1 MKITEIENRTD
12 NLLAGLLELWEKSVR
27 TTHLFLSESDIQNI
41 KKYVPA
47 ALKNVGQLIIATDSQ
62 NKPLAFMGIENNFL
76 EMLFVLPEERQKGIG
91 SALLK
96 YGIEKYGIDELSV
109 NEQNPQAKLFYE
121 AMGFVTYK
129 RTELDEQGN
138 PFPIL
143 YMKKQKR
150 PDFYQDA
157 FNFIK
162 VFEYIFLPHT

>member
-27 TTHLFLSESDIQNI
+27 ATHLFLSESDIQNI
-41 KKYVPA
+41 KKYVLD
-47 ALKNVGQLIIATDSQ
+47 ALKNVGHLIIATDSQ

-76 EMLFVLPEERQKGIG
+76 EMLFVLPEERRKGIG

-121 AMGFVTYK
+121 AMGFATYK

-143 YMKKQKR
+143 YMKKAK
-150 PDFYQDA
+150 A
-157 FNFIK
+157 S
-162 VFEYIFLPHT
+162 

>member
-1 MKITEIENRTD
+1 MKITEIENRTG

-27 TTHLFLSESDIQNI
+27 ATHLFLSESDIQNI

-47 ALKNVGQLIIATDSQ
+47 ALKKVGHLIIATDSQ

-76 EMLFVLPEERQKGIG
+76 EMLFVLPEERRKGIG
-91 SALLK
+91 LALLK

-121 AMGFVTYK
+121 ASGFLTYK

-143 YMKKQKR
+143 YMKKAK
-150 PDFYQDA
+150 A
-157 FNFIK
+157 S
-162 VFEYIFLPHT
+162 

>member
-12 NLLAGLLELWEKSVR
+12 NLLAGLLKLWEKSVR
-27 TTHLFLSESDIQNI
+27 ATHLFLSESDIQNI

-47 ALKNVGQLIIATDSQ
+47 ALKNVGHLIIATDSQ

-76 EMLFVLPEERQKGIG
+76 EMLFVLPEERRKGIG

-121 AMGFVTYK
+121 AWGFVTYK

-143 YMKKQKR
+143 YMKKAK
-150 PDFYQDA
+150 A
-157 FNFIK
+157 S
-162 VFEYIFLPHT
+162 

>member
-1 MKITEIENRTD
+1 MNLRNKNMKITEIENRTD
-12 NLLAGLLELWEKSVR
+12 NLLAGLLELWKKSVHA
-27 TTHLFLSESDIQNI
+27 THLFLSKSDIQNI

-47 ALKNVGQLIIATDSQ
+47 ALKNVGHLIIATDLQ

-76 EMLFVLPEERQKGIG
+76 EMLFVLPEERRKGIG
-91 SALLK
+91 LALLK

-109 NEQNPQAKLFYE
+109 NEQNQQAKLFYE

-143 YMKKQKR
+143 YMKKAK
-150 PDFYQDA
+150 A
-157 FNFIK
+157 S
-162 VFEYIFLPHT
+162 

>member
-1 MKITEIENRTD
+1 MH
-12 NLLAGLLELWEKSVR
+12 A
-27 TTHLFLSESDIQNI
+27 THLFLSKSDIQNI

-47 ALKNVGQLIIATDSQ
+47 ALKNVGHLIIATDLQ

-76 EMLFVLPEERQKGIG
+76 EMLFVLPEERRKGIG
-91 SALLK
+91 LALLK

-109 NEQNPQAKLFYE
+109 NEQNQQAKLFYE

-143 YMKKQKR
+143 YMKKAK
-150 PDFYQDA
+150 A
-157 FNFIK
+157 S
-162 VFEYIFLPHT
+162 

>member
-27 TTHLFLSESDIQNI
+27 ATHLFLSESDIQNI
-41 KKYVPA
+41 KKYVLD
-47 ALKNVGQLIIATDSQ
+47 ALKNVGHLIIATDSQ

-76 EMLFVLPEERQKGIG
+76 EMLFVLPEERRKGIG
-91 SALLK
+91 LALLK

-109 NEQNPQAKLFYE
+109 NEQNQQAKLFYE

-143 YMKKQKR
+143 YMKKAK
-150 PDFYQDA
+150 A
-157 FNFIK
+157 S
-162 VFEYIFLPHT
+162 

>member
-27 TTHLFLSESDIQNI
+27 ATHLFLSESDIQNI

-47 ALKNVGQLIIATDSQ
+47 ALKNVGHLIIATDSQ

-76 EMLFVLPEERQKGIG
+76 KMLFVLPEERRKGNG

-96 YGIEKYGIDELSV
+96 YGIEKHGIDELSV

-138 PFPIL
+138 LFPIL
-143 YMKKQKR
+143 YMKKAK
-150 PDFYQDA
+150 A
-157 FNFIK
+157 S
-162 VFEYIFLPHT
+162 

>member
-27 TTHLFLSESDIQNI
+27 ATHLFLSESDIQNI
-41 KKYVPA
+41 KKYVQA
-47 ALKNVGQLIIATDSQ
+47 ALKNVGHLIIATDSQ

-76 EMLFVLPEERQKGIG
+76 EMLFVLPEERRKGNS

-109 NEQNPQAKLFYE
+109 NEQNSQAKLFYE

-143 YMKKQKR
+143 YMKKAK
-150 PDFYQDA
+150 A
-157 FNFIK
+157 S
-162 VFEYIFLPHT
+162 

>member
-1 MKITEIENRTD
+1 MNLRNKNMKITEIENRTD

-27 TTHLFLSESDIQNI
+27 ATHLFLSESDIQNI

-47 ALKNVGQLIIATDSQ
+47 ALKNVGHLIIATNSQ
-62 NKPLAFMGIENNFL
+62 NKPFAFMGIENNFL
-76 EMLFVLPEERQKGIG
+76 EMLFVLPEERRKGIG

-143 YMKKQKR
+143 YMKKAK
-150 PDFYQDA
+150 A
-157 FNFIK
+157 S
-162 VFEYIFLPHT
+162 

>member
-1 MKITEIENRTD
+1 MNLRNKNMKITEIKNRTD

-27 TTHLFLSESDIQNI
+27 ATHLFLSESDIQNI

-47 ALKNVGQLIIATDSQ
+47 ALKNVGHLIIATNSQ

-76 EMLFVLPEERQKGIG
+76 EMLFVLPEERRKGIG
-91 SALLK
+91 SVLLK

-121 AMGFVTYK
+121 ARGFVTYK
-129 RTELDEQGN
+129 RTELDELGN

-143 YMKKQKR
+143 YMKKAK
-150 PDFYQDA
+150 A
-157 FNFIK
+157 S
-162 VFEYIFLPHT
+162 

>member
-1 MKITEIENRTD
+1 MNLRNKNMKITEIENRSD

-27 TTHLFLSESDIQNI
+27 ATHLFLSEPDIQNI

-47 ALKNVGQLIIATDSQ
+47 ALKNVGHLIIATDLQ

-76 EMLFVLPEERQKGIG
+76 KMLFVLPEERRKGIG

-96 YGIEKYGIDELSV
+96 YGIEKFGIDELSV

-143 YMKKQKR
+143 YMKKAK
-150 PDFYQDA
+150 A
-157 FNFIK
+157 S
-162 VFEYIFLPHT
+162 

>member
-12 NLLAGLLELWEKSVR
+12 NLLAGLLKLWEKSVR
-27 TTHLFLSESDIQNI
+27 ATHLFLSESDIQNI

-47 ALKNVGQLIIATDSQ
+47 ALKNVGHLIIATDSQ

-76 EMLFVLPEERQKGIG
+76 EMLFVLPEERRKGIG
-91 SALLK
+91 LALLK

-109 NEQNPQAKLFYE
+109 NEQNQQAKLFYE

-143 YMKKQKR
+143 YMKKAK
-150 PDFYQDA
+150 A
-157 FNFIK
+157 S
-162 VFEYIFLPHT
+162 

>member
-27 TTHLFLSESDIQNI
+27 ATNLFLSESDIQNI
-41 KKYVPA
+41 KKYVPD
-47 ALKNVGQLIIATDSQ
+47 ALKNVGHLIIATDSQ

-76 EMLFVLPEERQKGIG
+76 EMLFVLQEERRKGIG

-96 YGIEKYGIDELSV
+96 YGIEKYEIDKLSV

-121 AMGFVTYK
+121 AMGFATYK

-143 YMKKQKR
+143 YMKKAK
-150 PDFYQDA
+150 A
-157 FNFIK
+157 S
-162 VFEYIFLPHT
+162 

>member
-27 TTHLFLSESDIQNI
+27 ATHLFLSESDIQNI

-47 ALKNVGQLIIATDSQ
+47 ALKNVGHLIIATDSQ

-76 EMLFVLPEERQKGIG
+76 EMLFVLPEERRKGIG

-129 RTELDEQGN
+129 RTELDELGN

-143 YMKKQKR
+143 YMKKAK
-150 PDFYQDA
+150 A
-157 FNFIK
+157 S
-162 VFEYIFLPHT
+162 

>member
-27 TTHLFLSESDIQNI
+27 ATHLFLSESDIQNI

-47 ALKNVGQLIIATDSQ
+47 ALKNVGHLFIATDSQ

-76 EMLFVLPEERQKGIG
+76 EMLFVLPEERRKGIG
-91 SALLK
+91 SSLLK
-96 YGIEKYGIDELSV
+96 YGIEKYHVNELSV
-109 NEQNPQAKLFYE
+109 NEQNPRAKLFYE

-143 YMKKQKR
+143 YMKKAK
-150 PDFYQDA
+150 A
-157 FNFIK
+157 S
-162 VFEYIFLPHT
+162 

>member
-1 MKITEIENRTD
+1 MNLRNKNMKITEIKNRTD
-12 NLLAGLLELWEKSVR
+12 NLLAGLLELLEKSVHA
-27 TTHLFLSESDIQNI
+27 THLFLSKSDIQNI

-47 ALKNVGQLIIATDSQ
+47 ALKNVGHLIIATDSQ

-76 EMLFVLPEERQKGIG
+76 EMLFVLPEERRKGIG
-91 SALLK
+91 LVLLK

-109 NEQNPQAKLFYE
+109 NEQNQQAKLFYE

-143 YMKKQKR
+143 YMKKAK
-150 PDFYQDA
+150 A
-157 FNFIK
+157 S
-162 VFEYIFLPHT
+162 

>member
-27 TTHLFLSESDIQNI
+27 ATHLFLSESDIQNI
-41 KKYVPA
+41 KKYVPV
-47 ALKNVGQLIIATDSQ
+47 ALKNVGHLIIATDSQ
-62 NKPLAFMGIENNFL
+62 NKTLAFMGIENNFL
-76 EMLFVLPEERQKGIG
+76 EMLFVLPEERRKGIG
-91 SALLK
+91 SSLLK
-96 YGIEKYGIDELSV
+96 YGIEKYHVNELSV

-143 YMKKQKR
+143 YMKKAK
-150 PDFYQDA
+150 A
-157 FNFIK
+157 S
-162 VFEYIFLPHT
+162 